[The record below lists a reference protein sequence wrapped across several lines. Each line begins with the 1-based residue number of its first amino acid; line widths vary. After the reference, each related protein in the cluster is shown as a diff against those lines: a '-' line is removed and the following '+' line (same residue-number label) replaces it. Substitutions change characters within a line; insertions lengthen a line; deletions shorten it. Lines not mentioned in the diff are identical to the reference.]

1 MEANLFSNTRIEAYV
16 RVSFCGS
23 QAITSVVCVR
33 GRARLAPEF
42 NEELWLPVTEPTETR
57 RISVGLWNYSSHTR
71 DRPIAHL
78 YFDLDDIERSSKYIS
93 GSFLGGG
100 LLEQNNYMG
109 PRPRWYNLYG
119 APMRFGPDIV
129 VQVWDR
135 DVFSSNT
142 PRALLRF
149 PLTKCHV
156 LASEG
161 SKIPSPSWENLTS
174 IGAEPISSQI
184 LMSAALIRKRDLS
197 ERLGRSECIIPQMRQ
212 AWVEIT
218 CVGVRQ
224 LKAHRLRAPQEPYV
238 RIDVP
243 APNDRGNCFRTQP
256 SSVPS
261 GRNAN
266 FLERKVMAIDMPEN
280 PLYAPNLRLLVA
292 GRKFSKIYID
302 HTVGSKK
309 TNSGRES
316 YDDFRTF
323 YFLCMERYSSLFIRV
338 IMP

>member
-119 APMRFGPDIV
+119 APIRIQGK
-129 VQVWDR
+129 R
-135 DVFSSNT
+135 G
-142 PRALLRF
+142 ALQNRYGNE
-149 PLTKCHV
+149 
-156 LASEG
+156 AS
-161 SKIPSPSWENLTS
+161 T
-174 IGAEPISSQI
+174 
-184 LMSAALIRKRDLS
+184 
-197 ERLGRSECIIPQMRQ
+197 
-212 AWVEIT
+212 
-218 CVGVRQ
+218 
-224 LKAHRLRAPQEPYV
+224 Y
-238 RIDVP
+238 
-243 APNDRGNCFRTQP
+243 RG
-256 SSVPS
+256 
-261 GRNAN
+261 
-266 FLERKVMAIDMPEN
+266 
-280 PLYAPNLRLLVA
+280 RLLLSMPHIGVCQVSSA
-292 GRKFSKIYID
+292 CSCGDGLRDTTISFPSHRELYQNAFGDFYRCGCNFCCRLHCALQVIIRLLML
-302 HTVGSKK
+302 GSQ
-309 TNSGRES
+309 TSAV
-316 YDDFRTF
+316 
-323 YFLCMERYSSLFIRV
+323 L
-338 IMP
+338 

>member
-119 APMRFGPDIV
+119 APIRIQGKRGALQNRNGNEASTYRGRLLLSM
-129 VQVWDR
+129 
-135 DVFSSNT
+135 
-142 PRALLRF
+142 ALLAR
-149 PLTKCHV
+149 P
-156 LASEG
+156 
-161 SKIPSPSWENLTS
+161 
-174 IGAEPISSQI
+174 
-184 LMSAALIRKRDLS
+184 
-197 ERLGRSECIIPQMRQ
+197 
-212 AWVEIT
+212 
-218 CVGVRQ
+218 
-224 LKAHRLRAPQEPYV
+224 
-238 RIDVP
+238 
-243 APNDRGNCFRTQP
+243 PN
-256 SSVPS
+256 
-261 GRNAN
+261 
-266 FLERKVMAIDMPEN
+266 
-280 PLYAPNLRLLVA
+280 
-292 GRKFSKIYID
+292 
-302 HTVGSKK
+302 
-309 TNSGRES
+309 
-316 YDDFRTF
+316 
-323 YFLCMERYSSLFIRV
+323 
-338 IMP
+338 

>member
-109 PRPRWYNLYG
+109 PRP
-119 APMRFGPDIV
+119 
-129 VQVWDR
+129 
-135 DVFSSNT
+135 
-142 PRALLRF
+142 
-149 PLTKCHV
+149 
-156 LASEG
+156 
-161 SKIPSPSWENLTS
+161 
-174 IGAEPISSQI
+174 
-184 LMSAALIRKRDLS
+184 
-197 ERLGRSECIIPQMRQ
+197 
-212 AWVEIT
+212 
-218 CVGVRQ
+218 
-224 LKAHRLRAPQEPYV
+224 QEPYV

-280 PLYAPNLRLLVA
+280 PLYAPNLDLRVYDARVGISAGLHKRLLGASSIDLSSKLPWNSEAFVA
-292 GRKFSKIYID
+292 PQTELFS
-302 HTVGSKK
+302 GSDVWQQEKERNEESHLR
-309 TNSGRES
+309 TQSELLGSGLSQWTCLLYTSDAADE
-316 YDDFRTF
+316 
-323 YFLCMERYSSLFIRV
+323 
-338 IMP
+338 

>member
-119 APMRFGPDIV
+119 APIRIQGKRGALQIDMVAASHIV
-129 VQVWDR
+129 VT
-135 DVFSSNT
+135 FLPCSLS
-142 PRALLRF
+142 
-149 PLTKCHV
+149 H
-156 LASEG
+156 
-161 SKIPSPSWENLTS
+161 LTS
-174 IGAEPISSQI
+174 NGIKGGSSKGISFQQTSPIGVCHIW
-184 LMSAALIRKRDLS
+184 RF
-197 ERLGRSECIIPQMRQ
+197 
-212 AWVEIT
+212 
-218 CVGVRQ
+218 VGGPR
-224 LKAHRLRAPQEPYV
+224 
-238 RIDVP
+238 
-243 APNDRGNCFRTQP
+243 
-256 SSVPS
+256 
-261 GRNAN
+261 
-266 FLERKVMAIDMPEN
+266 
-280 PLYAPNLRLLVA
+280 
-292 GRKFSKIYID
+292 
-302 HTVGSKK
+302 
-309 TNSGRES
+309 
-316 YDDFRTF
+316 
-323 YFLCMERYSSLFIRV
+323 
-338 IMP
+338 